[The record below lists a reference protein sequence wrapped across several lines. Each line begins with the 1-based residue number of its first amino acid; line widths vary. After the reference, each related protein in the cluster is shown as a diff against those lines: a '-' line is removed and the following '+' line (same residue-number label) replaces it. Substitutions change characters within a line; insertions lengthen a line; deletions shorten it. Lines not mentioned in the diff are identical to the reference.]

1 MYKFNGQ
8 LRERS
13 EIQEVGKTTKLE
25 FVIHDNSSKWENFAK
40 FEIYGDNIQKIQDMN
55 LNDKV
60 EVTFNIRGRQYNG
73 KFYTNLVAYNI
84 TKENNS
90 NNQDLPF

>member
-40 FEIYGDNIQKIQDMN
+40 FEIYGDNIQKVKDLN

-60 EVTFNIRGRQYNG
+60 EVTFNVRGRQYNG
-73 KFYTNLVAYNI
+73 KFYTNLVAFNI